1 MNILDSPATAVPNWR
16 RFPASILMAASLAR
30 CQSDCAQEFHP
41 ARDALE
47 MEGLLEASAP
57 RCKILAGHHDNVLTQ
72 SGVHDSWKRTV
83 QA

>member
-1 MNILDSPATAVPNWR
+1 
-16 RFPASILMAASLAR
+16 MAALLAR
-30 CQSDCAQEFHP
+30 GQSDCAQEFHP

-47 MEGLLEASAP
+47 MEGLLLASAP